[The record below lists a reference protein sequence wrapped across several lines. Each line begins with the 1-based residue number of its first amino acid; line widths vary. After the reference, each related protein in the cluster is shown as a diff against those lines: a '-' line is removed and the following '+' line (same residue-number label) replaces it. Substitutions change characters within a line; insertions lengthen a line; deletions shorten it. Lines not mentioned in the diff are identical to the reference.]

1 MTMRRIRSLVVT
13 LAAVAIVGCSS
24 SSSTSEATL
33 TACTPGTDTD
43 KPKATGQV
51 ANSTSK
57 RSTYFIRIVFRDG
70 SGNRLTEG
78 VDTISNVE
86 PGTSSPWNI
95 TALADANGPVDC
107 KIETVRRT
115 VTPGA

>member
-1 MTMRRIRSLVVT
+1 MITRRIRPFVVA
-13 LAAVAIVGCSS
+13 LSAVAIAGCSS
-24 SSSTSEATL
+24 SPSTAEATV
-33 TACTPGTDTD
+33 TACMPGTDTD

-57 RSTYFIRIVFRDG
+57 RSSYFIRVEFRDG
-70 SGNRLTEG
+70 SGNKLTEG

-86 PGTSSPWNI
+86 PGTSSPWTI

-107 KIETVRRT
+107 QVATVRRSA
-115 VTPGA
+115 TPGA